1 MKLPCERWQ
10 LYNMFL
16 FNTNCTS
23 PLFSLSVGNELTV
36 SDSLYHQYDENNQK
50 ALLRRGLAF
59 EGLERFQLGLTD
71 IRKLL
76 LFNPN
81 IAMANKAQ
89 HRLQNALRQQRK
101 MKAMQKK

>member
-1 MKLPCERWQ
+1 M
-10 LYNMFL
+10 YFFSAHL
-16 FNTNCTS
+16 FNS
-23 PLFSLSVGNELTV
+23 FSIHSFNN
-36 SDSLYHQYDENNQK
+36 HQYDENNQK

-76 LFNPN
+76 LANPN
-81 IAMANKAQ
+81 VAMANKAQ

-101 MKAMQKK
+101 MKDAMKKK